1 MTIHE
6 PATLATDLLL
16 ALLGGGL
23 AWRLRTK
30 VAPDNRAAIWWCGG
44 LLAMALSALV
54 GGLYHGFAPN
64 FHATVD
70 GVWWRLVLALICG
83 MGLTMA
89 VSLVH
94 EIAPAG
100 RWWMGVVGA
109 KFLLSLAAVMVW
121 PDFRVAMADYGLAM
135 LAWVA
140 AALVLRRSWGA
151 WMLLGVGFS
160 AVAGW
165 VQQSEWGLSPG
176 FNHND
181 VFHVIQA
188 LALVGFYRAGCGL
201 GGGRRRLLDC
211 CDDSQLSE

>member
-23 AWRLRTK
+23 AWRLRRK
-30 VAPDNRAAIWWCGG
+30 VSPDQRAAVWWCAA
-44 LLAMALSALV
+44 LAAMAVSALV

-64 FHATVD
+64 FPAAVD
-70 GVWWRLVLALICG
+70 GIWWRVVLAMIG
-83 MGLTMA
+83 VMGLTMG
-89 VSLVH
+89 VSLIH
-94 EIAPAG
+94 ETG
-100 RWWMGVVGA
+100 SRGQGWMILVRA
-109 KFLLSLAAVMVW
+109 KFLLTLAAVTVW

-135 LAWVA
+135 LAWVV
-140 AALVLRRSWGA
+140 AALVLRRQWSG
-151 WMLLGVGFS
+151 WMLSGVGLS

-165 VQQSEWGLSPG
+165 VQQSGWGLSPG

-188 LALVGFYRAGCGL
+188 LALAGFYRAGCHL
-201 GGGRRRLLDC
+201 GATGNR
-211 CDDSQLSE
+211 ST

>member
-16 ALLGGGL
+16 AVLGSGL
-23 AWRLRTK
+23 AWRLWKK
-30 VAPDNRAAIWWCGG
+30 VTPENRAAIWWCRA

-64 FHATVD
+64 FHASVD
-70 GVWWRLVLALICG
+70 GIWWRLVLVLICV

-94 EIAPAG
+94 EVRPRG
-100 RWWMGVVGA
+100 LGWMRLLGV
-109 KFLLSLAAVMVW
+109 KFLLSVVAVIVW
-121 PDFRVAMADYGLAM
+121 PDFRVAMVDYGLAM
-135 LAWVA
+135 LAWVV
-140 AALVLRRSWGA
+140 AALVQRRKWSG
-151 WMLLGVGFS
+151 WMLLGVGLS

-165 VQQSEWGLSPG
+165 VQQSGWAWSPG

-201 GGGRRRLLDC
+201 GGAPEALGLLR
-211 CDDSQLSE
+211 

>member
-16 ALLGGGL
+16 AVLGFGL
-23 AWRLRTK
+23 AWRLRRK
-30 VAPDNRAAIWWCGG
+30 VTPDNRAATWWCAA
-44 LLAMALSALV
+44 LVAMAVSALV

-64 FHATVD
+64 FHAAVD
-70 GVWWRLVLALICG
+70 GIWWRLVLVLICV

-94 EIAPAG
+94 EIRPRG
-100 RWWMGVVGA
+100 LGWIWVVRM
-109 KFLLSLAAVMVW
+109 KFLVSLAAVVIW
-121 PDFRVAMADYGLAM
+121 PDFLVAMADYGLAM
-135 LAWVA
+135 LAWVVGA
-140 AALVLRRSWGA
+140 FVLRRRWSG
-151 WMLLGVGFS
+151 WMLAGVGLS
-160 AVAGW
+160 AVAGR
-165 VQQSEWGLSPG
+165 VQQSGWGLSPG

-201 GGGRRRLLDC
+201 GER
-211 CDDSQLSE
+211 